1 MRRGPPGTQQDLKE
15 LPGNEQLNAV
25 RVEDGYLFVL
35 PWEPVS
41 SSGVNQV
48 VLNLLDQFATH
59 AELRP
64 LLLIQS
70 WKYAMP
76 ESEPVGRQTYI
87 RFRVRSPESAAGT
100 LRGFLAYWLLLP
112 LELRRLG
119 RLMRDHAVTAI
130 NIHYPGL
137 SVTSFS
143 LLKFLGAYRGRL
155 ILTFHGLDLKLASE
169 TQGWRRA
176 LWRWNGLQADAITSC
191 STALA
196 ADIATAF
203 PEWRSRIRA
212 IHNGLDAARFVAS
225 IDPTAVQDPQL
236 LGRRYVLNV
245 GTFETKKAQEVL
257 VQAFHK
263 IADRFPDLLLV
274 LVGGAGPT
282 RAGLESMVAEYGIS
296 DRVVFREN
304 IDHSRMAAYY
314 RDATVFA
321 LPSRSEPFGI
331 AILEAGAFGVPVV
344 ASRIGGIP
352 EIITSREYGILVEPE
367 DAPQLADALATLLAD
382 PALAKATGLSL
393 KERVVEVFSWVAAY
407 RKYRSC
413 VVEK

>member
-1 MRRGPPGTQQDLKE
+1 MHPDSTSNANRAADPAGAAGPAGTFL
-15 LPGNEQLNAV
+15 V
-25 RVEDGYLFVL
+25 VL

-48 VLNLLDQFATH
+48 VLNLLDQIAIHGEF
-59 AELRP
+59 RP

-70 WKYAMP
+70 WKYAAP
-76 ESEPVGRQTYI
+76 EAEKVGAHTYI
-87 RFRVRSPESAAGT
+87 RFRVRSTDSAAGT

-112 LELRRLG
+112 FELRKLLRL
-119 RLMRDHAVTAI
+119 LYEHSVTAI

-137 SVTSFS
+137 SATSFA
-143 LLKFLGAYRGRL
+143 LLKFLGLYRGRL
-155 ILTFHGLDLKLASE
+155 IMTFHGLDLKLAHE
-169 TQGWRRA
+169 TRGWRRA
-176 LWRWNGLQADAITSC
+176 LWNWNGLQADAITGC

-196 ADIATAF
+196 DELAVAF
-203 PEWRSRIRA
+203 PRWKSRIHA
-212 IHNGLDAARFVAS
+212 IHNGLDVDRFVAS
-225 IDPTAVQDPQL
+225 GTQVSDRDPEL
-236 LGRRYVLNV
+236 RGKRYVLNV
-245 GTFETKKAQEVL
+245 GTFEVKKAQEIL
-257 VQAFHK
+257 VQAFHL
-263 IADRFPDLLLV
+263 ITHRFPDVLLV

-282 RAGLESMVAEYGIS
+282 RAGLEAMVAEYGIS
-296 DRVVFREN
+296 DKVVFREN
-304 IDHSRMAAYY
+304 IDHSHMAAYY

-367 DAPQLADALATLLAD
+367 NAPQLADALATLLAD
-382 PALAKATGLSL
+382 PALAKATGLRL
-393 KERVVEVFSWVAAY
+393 KERVVDVFSWVAAY
-407 RKYRSC
+407 RKYRTC